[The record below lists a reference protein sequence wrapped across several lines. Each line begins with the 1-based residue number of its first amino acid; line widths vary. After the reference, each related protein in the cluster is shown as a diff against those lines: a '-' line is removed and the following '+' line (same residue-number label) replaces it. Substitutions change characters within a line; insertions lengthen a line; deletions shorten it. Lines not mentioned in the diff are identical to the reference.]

1 MLYGTVRDL
10 LIGVTVVR
18 ADGVVAHAG
27 GKVVKNV
34 AGYDLGKLVTGS
46 YGTLGLIT
54 ECAFRLH
61 PLPAA
66 RRVRRAGRLDDPAE
80 ADRLLAAVRGAQLV
94 PSALEV
100 DAPTGGGVELA
111 VLLEGTPAGVDGPR
125 RRGRRAARRRTRPAR
140 PARPRLGR
148 RTRGGPATSG

>member
-1 MLYGTVRDL
+1 LDTPVAGATVGGTVATATSGPRRMLYGTVRDL

-18 ADGVVAHAG
+18 PDGVVAKAG

-34 AGYDLGKLVTGS
+34 AGYDLGKLVAGS

-66 RRVRRAGRLDDPAE
+66 AAVVTRRVGSPAEAGRLC
-80 ADRLLAAVRGAQLV
+80 AAVLAAQLV

-100 DAPTGGGVELA
+100 DAPPSGRLTLGG
-111 VLLEGTPAGVDGPR
+111 
-125 RRGRRAARRRTRPAR
+125 
-140 PARPRLGR
+140 
-148 RTRGGPATSG
+148 

>member
-1 MLYGTVRDL
+1 MLYARARDL

-18 ADGVVAHAG
+18 PDGVVARAG

-34 AGYDLGKLVTGS
+34 AGYDLGKLVAGS
-46 YGTLGLIT
+46 YGTLGLVA

-66 RRVRRAGRLDDPAE
+66 TPVVRRRVAGPPEAGRLV
-80 ADRLLAAVRGAQLV
+80 AAILGAQVV

-100 DAPTGGGVELA
+100 NAPRRGA
-111 VLLEGTPAGVDGPR
+111 LEGAG
-125 RRGRRAARRRTRPAR
+125 
-140 PARPRLGR
+140 L
-148 RTRGGPATSG
+148 